1 MITPA
6 LQKKT
11 KPLKKAKE
19 QLEELGAVMQLTQQA
34 MWAQKK
40 RAVIVFEGFDAAG
53 KGTCIRHLTDGL
65 DPRSMKVVPIGAP
78 TTQQKGQHYLQ
89 RFWKEL
95 PDAGCTTVFDRSWYG
110 RVLVEKVEKLAP
122 AARLEAAYKEINL
135 FEKMLKDDG
144 VVVIKIF
151 LVVSK
156 SEQLKRFKARLEEPR
171 KNWKITEEDVR
182 NRKRWND
189 YVKAADMLAKR
200 CPGWTVIPSDDK
212 DYARVKVLEA
222 VTEGLKDI
230 RKSFKPDTKQVAK
243 LVKALLNS

>member
-1 MITPA
+1 MISKA
-6 LQKKT
+6 LKTKT
-11 KPLKKAKE
+11 KPFKKAKE
-19 QLEELGAVMQLTQQA
+19 RLDELRTVMQLTQQA
-34 MWAQKK
+34 LWAQGK

-65 DPRSMKVVPIGAP
+65 DPRSMRVVPIGAP
-78 TTQQKGQHYLQ
+78 TPQQKGQHYLQ

-110 RVLVEKVEKLAP
+110 RVLVEKVEGLAP
-122 AARLEAAYKEINL
+122 KARLEAAYQEINQ

-144 VVVIKIF
+144 IVVIKIF

-156 SEQLKRFKARLEEPR
+156 DEQLKRFKARLEEPG

-182 NRKRWND
+182 NREHWD
-189 YVKAADMLAKR
+189 EYVKAADLLAKR

-212 DYARVKVLEA
+212 DHARVMVLET
-222 VTEGLKDI
+222 VTEALKKI
-230 RKSFKPDTKQVAK
+230 RKDYHPVKSRLNKLSRQLFK
-243 LVKALLNS
+243 S

>member
-1 MITPA
+1 MITKA
-6 LQKKT
+6 LKKKT
-11 KPLKKAKE
+11 KPIKKAKE
-19 QLEELGAVMQLTQQA
+19 QLAELRSLMQLTQQA
-34 MWAQKK
+34 LWAQKK
-40 RAVIVFEGFDAAG
+40 RAVVIFEGFDAAG

-110 RVLVEKVEKLAP
+110 RVLVEKIEKLAP
-122 AARLEAAYKEINL
+122 PDRINAAYKEINQ

-144 VVVIKIF
+144 IVVIKIF

-156 SEQLKRFKARLEEPR
+156 DEQLKRFQARLEEPG

-189 YVKAADMLAKR
+189 YVKAADLLAKR

-212 DYARVKVLEA
+212 DFARVRVLEA
-222 VTEGLKDI
+222 VTERLEDV
-230 RKSFKPDTKQVAK
+230 RKSFKPDNKQVAK
-243 LVKALLNS
+243 LVKALLKS